1 MSDAKLT
8 CEEIKAFYRER
19 AAAEEEYSK
28 KLLKLA
34 KMPLGS
40 KEVGT
45 LKASLAAV
53 TQEMQAMGNAH
64 GEVAAGMRKE
74 LEDALSTLANTLRER
89 RKLVQGN
96 IDKLRRTK
104 QAQEQQVQK
113 VQPPKKRQAYCFS

>member
-1 MSDAKLT
+1 MMSRGADTMPPSVPLSFSNCFWVHHPSETLLTHLIQGKGEKGADALSERMSDAKLT

-53 TQEMQAMGNAH
+53 AQEMQAMGNA
-64 GEVAAGMRKE
+64 
-74 LEDALSTLANTLRER
+74 
-89 RKLVQGN
+89 
-96 IDKLRRTK
+96 
-104 QAQEQQVQK
+104 
-113 VQPPKKRQAYCFS
+113 